1 MYGACRCNSSS
12 IKTSPA
18 ESDRAVTTESSSAS
32 ILDRVLRE
40 VERNALRARNGI
52 RMAAGLSRPKLGTTP
67 KDVVWRRGRS
77 ELWHYRNDNVR
88 FSPPLLIVFSL
99 FSRSNILDLQPG
111 NSFVERLLSAG
122 LDVYLLDWGVPDER
136 DAANQLEDY
145 VDDYIPAAVERV
157 RHLAGAEEIN
167 LLGYCFGSVLS
178 LLYAAHHLDAPLR
191 SLTVMTTPVDLQ
203 QLGPLTSV
211 IGKDGLDVETMLDTD
226 GNLPP
231 QIIHQAFQ
239 VLKPTAQ
246 ITQYVDLWERLW
258 GDDYVTAH
266 QAMAGWA
273 SDHIPLPGGVAKQLA
288 NLVQDNAIVNDTL
301 VLGGDRVTLSAITV
315 PFLTVLATRDHIVPE
330 ASAAPLINLI
340 GSPDKH
346 ELRLDAGHVG
356 LLVGRTAAKT
366 TIPTI
371 IEFLIE
377 RSEAPQ

>member
-1 MYGACRCNSSS
+1 V
-12 IKTSPA
+12 T
-18 ESDRAVTTESSSAS
+18 TTESSSVNV
-32 ILDRVLRE
+32 LDRVLLE

-52 RMAAGLSRPKLGTTP
+52 RMAAGLSRPKPGITP

-77 ELWHYRNDNVR
+77 ELWHYRNDSVR

-99 FSRSNILDLQPG
+99 FSRSYILDLQPG
-111 NSFVERLLSAG
+111 NSFVERLLAAG
-122 LDVYLLDWGVPDER
+122 FDVYLLDWGVPDER

-145 VDDYIPAAVERV
+145 VEDYLPAAVERV
-157 RHLAGAEEIN
+157 RHLTGAEEIN

-211 IGKDGLDVETMLDTD
+211 IGKDGLDVDTMLDAD

-246 ITQYVDLWERLW
+246 LTQYVDLWERLW

-288 NLVQDNAIVNDTL
+288 KMVQDNAIVNDTL
-301 VLGGDRVTLSAITV
+301 LLGGDRVTLSAITV

-330 ASAAPLINLI
+330 ASAAPLIDLV

-356 LLVGRTAAKT
+356 LLVGRGAAKT
-366 TIPTI
+366 TVPTI

-377 RSEAPQ
+377 RSEASQ

>member
-1 MYGACRCNSSS
+1 M
-12 IKTSPA
+12 T
-18 ESDRAVTTESSSAS
+18 TTESSSVNV
-32 ILDRVLRE
+32 LDRVLLE

-77 ELWHYRNDNVR
+77 ELWHYRNDSVR

-99 FSRSNILDLQPG
+99 FSRSYILDLQPG
-111 NSFVERLLSAG
+111 NSFVERLLAAG
-122 LDVYLLDWGVPDER
+122 FDVYLLDWGVPDER

-145 VDDYIPAAVERV
+145 VDDYLPAAVERV
-157 RHLAGAEEIN
+157 RHLTGAEEIN

-211 IGKDGLDVETMLDTD
+211 IGKDGLDVETMLDAD

-246 ITQYVDLWERLW
+246 LTQYVDLWERLW

-301 VLGGDRVTLSAITV
+301 LLGGDRVTLSAITV

-330 ASAAPLINLI
+330 ASAAPLIDLV

-356 LLVGRTAAKT
+356 LLVGRGAATT

-377 RSEAPQ
+377 RSEASQ

>member
-1 MYGACRCNSSS
+1 
-12 IKTSPA
+12 
-18 ESDRAVTTESSSAS
+18 
-32 ILDRVLRE
+32 

-203 QLGPLTSV
+203 QLGPLISV

>member
-1 MYGACRCNSSS
+1 VN
-12 IKTSPA
+12 
-18 ESDRAVTTESSSAS
+18 V
-32 ILDRVLRE
+32 LDRVLVE

-77 ELWHYRNDNVR
+77 ELWHYRNDSVR

-99 FSRSNILDLQPG
+99 FSRSYILDLQPG
-111 NSFVERLLSAG
+111 NSFVERLLAAG
-122 LDVYLLDWGVPDER
+122 FDVYLLDWGVPDER

-157 RHLAGAEEIN
+157 RHLTGAEEIN

-211 IGKDGLDVETMLDTD
+211 IGKDGLDVDTMLDAD

-288 NLVQDNAIVNDTL
+288 KMVQDNAIVNDTL
-301 VLGGDRVTLSAITV
+301 LLGGDRVTLSAITV

-330 ASAAPLINLI
+330 ASAAPLIDLV

-356 LLVGRTAAKT
+356 LLVGRGAAKT
-366 TIPTI
+366 TVPTI

-377 RSEAPQ
+377 RSEASV

>member
-1 MYGACRCNSSS
+1 
-12 IKTSPA
+12 
-18 ESDRAVTTESSSAS
+18 VTTETSSAS
-32 ILDRVLRE
+32 IVDRVRRE
-40 VERNALRARNGI
+40 VERNTLRARNGI

-67 KDVVWRRGRS
+67 KDVVWRRGRT
-77 ELWHYRNDNVR
+77 ELWHYRNDSVR
-88 FSPPLLIVFSL
+88 FAPPLLIVFSL
-99 FSRSNILDLQPG
+99 FSRSYILDLQPG

-122 LDVYLLDWGVPDER
+122 FDVYLLDWGVPDER

-211 IGKDGLDVETMLDTD
+211 IGKDGLDVETMLDAD

-258 GDDYVTAH
+258 GDDYVMAH

-330 ASAAPLINLI
+330 ASAAPLIDLI

>member
-1 MYGACRCNSSS
+1 M
-12 IKTSPA
+12 T
-18 ESDRAVTTESSSAS
+18 TTESSSVNV
-32 ILDRVLRE
+32 LDRVLLE

-77 ELWHYRNDNVR
+77 ELWHYRNDSVR

-99 FSRSNILDLQPG
+99 FSRSYILDLQPG
-111 NSFVERLLSAG
+111 NSFVERLLAAG
-122 LDVYLLDWGVPDER
+122 FDVYLLDWGVPDER

-145 VDDYIPAAVERV
+145 VDDYLPAAVERV
-157 RHLAGAEEIN
+157 RHLTGAEEIN

-211 IGKDGLDVETMLDTD
+211 IGKDGLDVETMLDAD

-288 NLVQDNAIVNDTL
+288 KMVQDNAIVNDTL
-301 VLGGDRVTLSAITV
+301 LLGGDRVTLSAITV

-330 ASAAPLINLI
+330 ASAAPLIDLV

-377 RSEAPQ
+377 RSDASQ

>member
-1 MYGACRCNSSS
+1 VN
-12 IKTSPA
+12 
-18 ESDRAVTTESSSAS
+18 V
-32 ILDRVLRE
+32 LDRVLQE

-77 ELWHYRNDNVR
+77 ELWHYRNDSVR

-99 FSRSNILDLQPG
+99 FSRSYILDLQPG
-111 NSFVERLLSAG
+111 NSFVERLLAAG
-122 LDVYLLDWGVPDER
+122 FDVYLLDWGVPDER

-145 VDDYIPAAVERV
+145 VDDYLPAAVERV
-157 RHLAGAEEIN
+157 RHLTGAEEIN

-211 IGKDGLDVETMLDTD
+211 IGKDGLDVETMLDAD

-288 NLVQDNAIVNDTL
+288 KMVQDNAIVNDTL
-301 VLGGDRVTLSAITV
+301 LLGGDRVTLSAITV

-330 ASAAPLINLI
+330 ASAAPLIDLV

-356 LLVGRTAAKT
+356 LLVGRGAAKT

-377 RSEAPQ
+377 RSEASE

>member
-1 MYGACRCNSSS
+1 M
-12 IKTSPA
+12 T
-18 ESDRAVTTESSSAS
+18 TTESSSVNV
-32 ILDRVLRE
+32 LDRVLLE

-77 ELWHYRNDNVR
+77 ELWHYRNDSVR

-99 FSRSNILDLQPG
+99 FSRSYILDLQPG
-111 NSFVERLLSAG
+111 NSFVERLLAAG
-122 LDVYLLDWGVPDER
+122 FDVYLLDWGVPDER

-145 VDDYIPAAVERV
+145 VDDYLPAAVERV
-157 RHLAGAEEIN
+157 RHLTGAEEIN

-211 IGKDGLDVETMLDTD
+211 IGKDGMDVETMLDAD

-288 NLVQDNAIVNDTL
+288 KMVQDNAIVNDTL
-301 VLGGDRVTLSAITV
+301 LLGGDRVTLSAITV

-330 ASAAPLINLI
+330 ASAAPLIDLV
-340 GSPDKH
+340 GSQDKH

-356 LLVGRTAAKT
+356 LLVGRGAAKT

-377 RSEAPQ
+377 RSEASQ

>member
-1 MYGACRCNSSS
+1 M
-12 IKTSPA
+12 T
-18 ESDRAVTTESSSAS
+18 TTESSSVNV
-32 ILDRVLRE
+32 LDRVLLE

-77 ELWHYRNDNVR
+77 ELWHYRNDSVR

-99 FSRSNILDLQPG
+99 FSRSYILDLQPG
-111 NSFVERLLSAG
+111 NSFVERLLAAG
-122 LDVYLLDWGVPDER
+122 FDVYLLDWGVPDER

-145 VDDYIPAAVERV
+145 VDDHLPAAVERV
-157 RHLAGAEEIN
+157 RHLTGAEEIN

-211 IGKDGLDVETMLDTD
+211 IGKDGLDVETMLDAD

-288 NLVQDNAIVNDTL
+288 KMVQDNAIVNDTL
-301 VLGGDRVTLSAITV
+301 LLGGDRVTLSAITV

-330 ASAAPLINLI
+330 ASAAPLIDLV
-340 GSPDKH
+340 GSQDKH

-356 LLVGRTAAKT
+356 LLVGRGAAKT

-377 RSEAPQ
+377 RSEASQ

>member
-1 MYGACRCNSSS
+1 M
-12 IKTSPA
+12 T
-18 ESDRAVTTESSSAS
+18 TTESSSVNV
-32 ILDRVLRE
+32 LDRVLLE

-77 ELWHYRNDNVR
+77 ELWHYRNDSVR

-99 FSRSNILDLQPG
+99 FSRSYILDLQPG
-111 NSFVERLLSAG
+111 NSFVERLLAAG
-122 LDVYLLDWGVPDER
+122 FDVYLLDWGVPDER

-145 VDDYIPAAVERV
+145 VDDYLPAAVERV
-157 RHLAGAEEIN
+157 RHLTGAEEIN

-211 IGKDGLDVETMLDTD
+211 IGKDGLDVETMLDAD

-288 NLVQDNAIVNDTL
+288 KMVQDNAIVNDTL
-301 VLGGDRVTLSAITV
+301 LLGGDRVTLSAITV

-330 ASAAPLINLI
+330 ASAAPLIDLV
-340 GSPDKH
+340 GSQDKH

-356 LLVGRTAAKT
+356 LLVGRGAAKT

-377 RSEAPQ
+377 RSEASE